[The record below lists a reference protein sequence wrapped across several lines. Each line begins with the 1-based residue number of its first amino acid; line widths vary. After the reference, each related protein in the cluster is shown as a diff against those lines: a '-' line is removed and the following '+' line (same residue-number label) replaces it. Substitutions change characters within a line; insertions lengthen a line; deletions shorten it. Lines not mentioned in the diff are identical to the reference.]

1 MRLIGVIIIIFT
13 LLLVPSTLVSH
24 ENHWY
29 DPDCC
34 TKEDCEPII
43 SHSWNKRVLTY
54 STDKYKNVIVD
65 LDKMPKGGIRASKD
79 DKMHACTLS
88 AVDDMG
94 NQGSIFF
101 TRCLYFP
108 GVS

>member
-1 MRLIGVIIIIFT
+1 MLIPTVAFAH
-13 LLLVPSTLVSH
+13 S
-24 ENHWY
+24 WY

-54 STDKYKNVIVD
+54 STDKYKNVVVD

-79 DKMHACTLS
+79 GKMHACTLS
-88 AVDDMG
+88 AADDMG
-94 NQGSIFF
+94 SQGSIFF

-108 GVS
+108 GAS